1 MMRHFSPNLGPS
13 LSAVCPSCN
22 TYFWGANIKTVY
34 ADTTLLTWPVLH
46 ITCVR
51 YASVKHCLSVQYSYM
66 LAELFR
72 KPVIIAHH
80 RGHVVP
86 GLDEERLEQ
95 LRSFLRARMHD
106 SSL

>member
-1 MMRHFSPNLGPS
+1 M
-13 LSAVCPSCN
+13 
-22 TYFWGANIKTVY
+22 
-34 ADTTLLTWPVLH
+34 LTWPIVYLV
-46 ITCVR
+46 CPCN
-51 YASVKHCLSVQYSYM
+51 ASAEHACDRNGASVQYSYM

-72 KPVIIAHH
+72 NPVIIAHH

-106 SSL
+106 STL

>member
-1 MMRHFSPNLGPS
+1 MSILHHMVVMSQPQGT
-13 LSAVCPSCN
+13 VCICN
-22 TYFWGANIKTVY
+22 TADLADTVY
-34 ADTTLLTWPVLH
+34 LVQA
-46 ITCVR
+46 R
-51 YASVKHCLSVQYSYM
+51 RASAQHACDKHGVSVQYSYM

-72 KPVIIAHH
+72 NPVIIAHH

-106 SSL
+106 STL

>member
-1 MMRHFSPNLGPS
+1 M
-13 LSAVCPSCN
+13 
-22 TYFWGANIKTVY
+22 
-34 ADTTLLTWPVLH
+34 
-46 ITCVR
+46 
-51 YASVKHCLSVQYSYM
+51 QYSYM

-72 KPVIIAHH
+72 NPVIIAHH

-106 SSL
+106 STL

>member
-1 MMRHFSPNLGPS
+1 MPEPS
-13 LSAVCPSCN
+13 LVSCMSTLHHVVLRSQPQDYVCKCN
-22 TYFWGANIKTVY
+22 TM
-34 ADTTLLTWPVLH
+34 TWLILYLV
-46 ITCVR
+46 CAR
-51 YASVKHCLSVQYSYM
+51 YASAKHAYDRNGVSVQYSYM

-72 KPVIIAHH
+72 NPVIIAHH

-106 SSL
+106 STL